1 MNFFHKNR
9 FAFWVMIILIIIN
22 ISALAS
28 FFLLTRHAASPTCC
42 PADGKQGHSITNE
55 LGLSAVQTEK
65 VSFINQN
72 YKAHAEPIAAS
83 IKDTRSAILNEL
95 EQQNPDTNLLNRL
108 TSELS
113 VLQKNIQQENIKQYM
128 ELKKVCNQEQAQRL
142 SALYRDLYGCPM
154 KTIGMLHQYRHGQGK
169 NAGEPRCE

>member
-1 MNFFHKNR
+1 MNFFYKNR
-9 FAFWVMIILIIIN
+9 FAFWVLIILIVIN

-28 FFLLTRHAASPTCC
+28 FFLLNRPATSPTCC
-42 PADGKQGHSITNE
+42 PADGKQGHSMTNE
-55 LGLSAVQTEK
+55 LGLSAAQTEK
-65 VSFINQN
+65 VSSVNQI
-72 YKAHAEPIAAS
+72 YKEHAEPIAAS

-113 VLQKNIQQENIKQYM
+113 ILQKNIQQENIKQFM
-128 ELKKVCNQEQAQRL
+128 ELKKICNQEQAQRL

-154 KTIGMLHQYRHGQGK
+154 KANGMQHQYRHGQGK
-169 NAGEPRCE
+169 SKGETRCE